1 MQKTG
6 VKIKRKG
13 DFLLVDRTNIVT
25 IIGVFVTSLIL
36 PQTVVFDRFAPF
48 AVSLVCALSGQS
60 LVVAIIG
67 ATLSLVLHSTAGI
80 FLKYI
85 GAMMILC
92 TLRWLFSF
100 NKSVVRNRFFAPVT
114 AFVSCFLTGV
124 AISTLIGFEWYD
136 LMISAAEG
144 AMAGGAAYLFGEL
157 WAAVEGRVK
166 AFELNIIQS
175 VSALTLFGLLLI
187 PLTEFRIGMFSIGG
201 FLAVAFVLLC
211 AATQGGTFAA
221 TCAMLIG
228 FLYILC
234 DAEYIFLP
242 VLLSFGGLVGGL
254 MSRFSKAGV
263 SIAMVFTSALMLVV
277 TYNTSK
283 MPEILY
289 DVSIASL
296 AFLLVPKKYIEKLS
310 AKLSQTK
317 LAGFDEVK
325 RAYMTKVSFLSE
337 ALADVG
343 NITEQVANKLNRVRA
358 DETQGVFEKTSSQI
372 CSDCGLKTSCW
383 EKNPNNTAKAF
394 SQMIPTLKKHGCIDV
409 DTLPEH
415 FKNHCCRSR
424 QIVTQTNIN
433 YAEYIA
439 KQSAK
444 RRINEIR
451 ELIGG
456 QFEAMSSVLDRLSV
470 ELKDIRNIDL
480 QSTTALKQ
488 KLTEL
493 GLKIDFCYCLIGE
506 MDRMTVEFCV
516 REVTEESIPDKVL
529 VALLEEITERNFE
542 RPTICTVGGANRY
555 TFNEQANYRVEVD
568 LLQIPHD
575 PSKICGDTCT
585 CFTDS
590 SQFFNVIIAD
600 GMGKGKTA
608 AIDSAMT
615 VTLVSKLIKSGF
627 DYSNSVKMINSALL
641 VKSDEES
648 LSTVD
653 AAQLDLYTGKLS
665 IMKAGAPLTI
675 IVKEKRPIVLES
687 SSTPIGIVNDVAVYE
702 QEMYLSSGDLVI
714 MMSDGV
720 CENGYNY
727 ILELLKTDS
736 SLPTE
741 ELTQKIITRCIEK
754 NKGITDDLTVVVA
767 RVYTNV

>member
-6 VKIKRKG
+6 IGVKKKG
-13 DFLLVDRTNIVT
+13 DFLIADRTNIII
-25 IIGVFVTSLIL
+25 IIGVFITSLVL

-48 AVSLVCALSGQS
+48 AVSLVCALSGQA

-124 AISTLIGFEWYD
+124 AISTLIGFSWYD
-136 LMISAAEG
+136 LMLSAAEG
-144 AMAGGAAYLFGEL
+144 AMAGGTAYLFGEL
-157 WAAVEGRVK
+157 WIAVEGRTK
-166 AFELNIIQS
+166 LFELNTMQS
-175 VSALTLFGLLLI
+175 VCALTLFGLLLI
-187 PLTEFRIGMFSIGG
+187 PLTELRIGMFSIGG
-201 FLAVAFVLLC
+201 FLAVSFVLLC
-211 AATQGGTFAA
+211 AATLGASFAA
-221 TCAMLIG
+221 TCAMLLG
-228 FLYILC
+228 FLFVLA

-242 VLLSFGGLVGGL
+242 VLLGFGGIVGGL

-277 TYNTSK
+277 TYNTSR

-289 DVSIASL
+289 DVSVASL
-296 AFLLVPKKYIEKLS
+296 IFLLVPKRYIEKLS

-317 LAGFDEVK
+317 LTGFDEVK

-337 ALADVG
+337 ALSDVG
-343 NITEQVANKLNRVRA
+343 NITEQVAKKLNRARA
-358 DETQGVFEKTSSQI
+358 DESMGVFEKTSSQT

-383 EKNPNNTAKAF
+383 EKNPSETTKAF
-394 SQMIPTLKKHGCIDV
+394 SQMIPTLKKHGCIDF
-409 DTLPEH
+409 DTLPEY
-415 FKNHCCRSR
+415 FQNHCCRSR
-424 QIVTQTNIN
+424 QIVAQTNIN

-470 ELKDIRNIDL
+470 EIKDIRNIDL
-480 QSTTALKQ
+480 QSTSALKQ

-493 GLKIDFCYCLIGE
+493 GLKTDFCYCLIGE

-516 REVTEESIPDKVL
+516 REVTKESVPDKVL
-529 VALLEEITERNFE
+529 ASILEEITERNFE
-542 RPTICTVGGANRY
+542 RPTICTVGGVSRY
-555 TFNEQANYRVEVD
+555 TFNEQANYRVEID

-590 SQFFNVIIAD
+590 
-600 GMGKGKTA
+600 
-608 AIDSAMT
+608 
-615 VTLVSKLIKSGF
+615 
-627 DYSNSVKMINSALL
+627 
-641 VKSDEES
+641 
-648 LSTVD
+648 
-653 AAQLDLYTGKLS
+653 
-665 IMKAGAPLTI
+665 
-675 IVKEKRPIVLES
+675 
-687 SSTPIGIVNDVAVYE
+687 
-702 QEMYLSSGDLVI
+702 
-714 MMSDGV
+714 
-720 CENGYNY
+720 
-727 ILELLKTDS
+727 
-736 SLPTE
+736 
-741 ELTQKIITRCIEK
+741 
-754 NKGITDDLTVVVA
+754 
-767 RVYTNV
+767 